1 MYFKYSFITLLITIG
16 LLLQFTCIS
25 LALSEVEIE
34 MCAKKEIYYVDECK
48 KLHKS
53 ITTDKTSF
61 KKACCSTFAIEE
73 CVLNKVP
80 ELCRANLRERYQADG
95 LKKGAC
101 KAYIGNCDEIGTTH
115 QPTTIAQFNAKP
127 ETLKQS
133 ISYDSVILPTLGSN
147 QVAEEQKNNG
157 LIVSMNTLLMFTSS
171 CSLVVVN
178 LCSRWF
184 SF

>member
-61 KKACCSTFAIEE
+61 KKACCSTFVIEE

-101 KAYIGNCDEIGTTH
+101 KAYIGNCDEIG
-115 QPTTIAQFNAKP
+115 
-127 ETLKQS
+127 
-133 ISYDSVILPTLGSN
+133 SN